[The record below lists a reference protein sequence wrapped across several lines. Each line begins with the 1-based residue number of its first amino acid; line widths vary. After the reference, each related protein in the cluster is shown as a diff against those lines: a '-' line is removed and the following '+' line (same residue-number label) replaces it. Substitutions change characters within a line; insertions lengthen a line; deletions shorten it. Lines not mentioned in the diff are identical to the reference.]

1 MVKEGRTYAREDEPE
16 WEEFGD
22 FVLKLIAE
30 ISEQGRTSEGYWL
43 CQCSSVVNIA
53 SSKRLHDKL
62 LK

>member
-43 CQCSSVVNIA
+43 CQCSSVVNREMV
-53 SSKRLHDKL
+53 SR
-62 LK
+62 